1 MNTCTTYPAFYSIT
15 YGASVTVADLR
26 TGARITGQAVALG
39 RGGWVIMNMGRPTIA
54 TPASTI
60 KVN

>member
-1 MNTCTTYPAFYSIT
+1 MNTFTTYPAFYSIT
-15 YGASVTVADLR
+15 LGASVTVADR
-26 TGARITGQAVALG
+26 AGTQVTGQAVTLG

-60 KVN
+60 SVN

>member
-15 YGASVTVADLR
+15 LGASVTVADRR
-26 TGARITGQAVALG
+26 TGVQVTGHAVALG

-54 TPASTI
+54 TPSSTI
-60 KVN
+60 SVN

>member
-15 YGASVTVADLR
+15 LGASVTVSDR
-26 TGARITGQAVALG
+26 SGSQVTGQAVTLG

-54 TPASTI
+54 TPSNTI
-60 KVN
+60 RVN